1 MQPKPGERICD
12 PACGTGGF
20 FLVAYDYLKQHYKLD
35 KAQLQ
40 FLRYMT
46 FKGYDVADSVV
57 RLCAMNLYLHGLS
70 GDESPILSKD
80 SLSFTD
86 SNNYEMV
93 LTNPPFGKK
102 SSITI
107 TGKDDDNKKENGTK
121 ESKKKITHQRDGF
134 YTTTSNKQL
143 NFLQLVRTLLDTNGR
158 AAVVVPDNVLFEG
171 GAGETIR
178 RGLLRDCDVHTL
190 LRLPTGIFYAQGVKA
205 NVLFFD
211 RKPASPHPWTKEL
224 WIYDF
229 RTNQHCTLKENPL
242 TFEVLKDF
250 IECYNPGDHLKRQ
263 ETERFK
269 VFTYDELIQRDKA
282 SLDIFWLKDESL
294 EDSENLPTPD
304 VLALEIAEDLEAA
317 LQLFQGI
324 SDNLEP
330 EIIEAIAAD

>member
-1 MQPKPGERICD
+1 MANESSTIIQKLWNFCNVLRDDGVGYNDYVEQLTYLLFLKMIDEQAQLPPPFGKPSTIPEEHNWQSLRSKSGDDLEIHYRKTLERLAKEKGLLGVIFRKSQNKIQDPAKLERLIALINDETWFSLDVDVKGAIYEGLLQKNAEDIKNGAGQYFTPRPLIKTIVEVMQPKPGERICD

-143 NFLQLVRTLLDTNGR
+143 NFLRN
-158 AAVVVPDNVLFEG
+158 
-171 GAGETIR
+171 
-178 RGLLRDCDVHTL
+178 
-190 LRLPTGIFYAQGVKA
+190 
-205 NVLFFD
+205 
-211 RKPASPHPWTKEL
+211 
-224 WIYDF
+224 
-229 RTNQHCTLKENPL
+229 
-242 TFEVLKDF
+242 
-250 IECYNPGDHLKRQ
+250 
-263 ETERFK
+263 
-269 VFTYDELIQRDKA
+269 
-282 SLDIFWLKDESL
+282 
-294 EDSENLPTPD
+294 
-304 VLALEIAEDLEAA
+304 
-317 LQLFQGI
+317 
-324 SDNLEP
+324 
-330 EIIEAIAAD
+330 